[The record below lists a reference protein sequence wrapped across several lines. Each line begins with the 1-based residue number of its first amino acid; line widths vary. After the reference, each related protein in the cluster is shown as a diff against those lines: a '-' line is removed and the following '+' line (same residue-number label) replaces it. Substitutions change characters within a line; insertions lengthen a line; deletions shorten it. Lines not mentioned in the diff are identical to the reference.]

1 MAVSRPRHHPTRP
14 RPPTVTNNSS
24 WLPVAL
30 ALAAVAIPGLV
41 LWLLRHGEW
50 WRRRRRARQTAAAA
64 PTLAAANKRRAD

>member
-1 MAVSRPRHHPTRP
+1 
-14 RPPTVTNNSS
+14 VTNNSS

-50 WRRRRRARQTAAAA
+50 WRRRRRRARQTAAAA